1 VTDDFTK
8 TLLHHNQDARLTP
21 SGGWLNLEDLRSLM
35 GLSIKESL
43 IHLNGPLMELFNAG
57 MIEKR
62 FNAVTANDEVRSRGV
77 KPVMG
82 IPHPHDDKLYQLVHG
97 DDEDTPAPPAAV
109 NLELETLARE
119 FFIYLYRHGGFVTDT
134 DLMAAVGSPTL
145 GMTWAA
151 LSQLEAAGLTQRR
164 LNNGRAVRLHS
175 AVRDMLT

>member
-1 VTDDFTK
+1 
-8 TLLHHNQDARLTP
+8 
-21 SGGWLNLEDLRSLM
+21 
-35 GLSIKESL
+35 
-43 IHLNGPLMELFNAG
+43 
-57 MIEKR
+57 
-62 FNAVTANDEVRSRGV
+62 
-77 KPVMG
+77 MG

-97 DDEDTPAPPAAV
+97 DEEDTPAPPAAV